1 MASTVP
7 YGDAEEKPGGSSNM
21 FANQNGGTPP
31 QQQQQPQHI
40 PTDPELQ
47 LREQLQMHQGSD
59 MMHQAPHLQQMGA
72 TNAMHHHF
80 QTPPRP
86 VHSPQ
91 HMAQSAQSVMGID
104 DHNAFVDHDGATRK
118 RSKVSRACD
127 ECRRK
132 KIRCDA
138 TSENG
143 PESCSSCKRT
153 GARCQFSRQPM
164 KRGPS
169 KGYIKELADRLNSLE
184 NQIQQPQSQTANYD
198 FGPLDQGLD
207 APSQFSRKR
216 TYSMSENFG
225 DPYSRP
231 SWSGQDRGTYIT
243 EDPAALLLLTREEQ
257 SLNGAND
264 NNNNRR
270 VSFTEWTLVGN
281 LITGSNE
288 AIIKAYYNTMH
299 STLPLL
305 SSESSALNRLTH
317 CPPKLR
323 EALFLALDCSI
334 RSSAPRS
341 LSPTETS
348 INEMLHHCFSVVDT
362 AKYTLDDPDHARQ
375 FFNNLVYCQSLVL
388 LFIASDRPK
397 PGTVGNSAELLGRIA
412 GIISEIGL
420 DDAKTLASLR
430 EQDLELYQAAR
441 QTFWVAFT
449 LDRFHASS
457 RSKNLMLP
465 IHEGSPSRDDYKLLG
480 EEAYHLVRAADIVG
494 QVASISK
501 AGSVPE
507 LDPASPFAFAA
518 LSVTSP
524 ATKYLNGQ
532 LSRFRESIELSN
544 LPSNSSPY
552 LAYQYLRVFVAR
564 LSNYSSSVE
573 LFALTKDLLRNL
585 ANPRV
590 TPLHHIFASLVAT
603 TLGDLSDRLETQIEA
618 HAAMKEMADGLAN
631 EHIINASSDNLGW
644 DAAIRDLLHQK
655 KGPTP
660 SHSAPEQTSPS
671 QHLAGLQHL
680 AAAAVGER
688 EGADARPASS
698 SGNAISAS
706 TPSKFDNDVS
716 AAIAA
721 ANEAAK
727 AQAQAQDNV
736 PGVQQRVQSPT
747 GGGNGNAYETN
758 SLVKDDAF

>member
-1 MASTVP
+1 MASTAP
-7 YGDAEEKPGGSSNM
+7 YGDADDKSGGGSAM
-21 FANQNGGTPP
+21 FVNQNGGTPP
-31 QQQQQPQHI
+31 QQQQQQHI

-72 TNAMHHHF
+72 MNATHHHF

-104 DHNAFVDHDGATRK
+104 DHNAFADHDGATRK

-184 NQIQQPQSQTANYD
+184 SQIQQPQAQAANYD
-198 FGPLDQGLD
+198 FAALDQSLE
-207 APSQFSRKR
+207 ASSQFSRKR
-216 TYSMSENFG
+216 TYSMSENFA
-225 DPYSRP
+225 DPYNRP
-231 SWSGQDRGTYIT
+231 SWSAQDRGTYVT
-243 EDPAALLLLTREEQ
+243 EDPPALISLTREEQ

-264 NNNNRR
+264 MNNNRR

-288 AIIKAYYNTMH
+288 AIIKAYYSTMH

-305 SSESSALNRLTH
+305 SSESSALNRLTQ
-317 CPPKLR
+317 CPSKLR
-323 EALFLALDCSI
+323 EALFLSLECSI

-341 LSPTETS
+341 LPPTENS
-348 INEMLHHCFSVVDT
+348 INQMLHQCFDTVDA
-362 AKYTLDDPDHARQ
+362 AKHTLDDPDHARQ

-412 GIISEIGL
+412 GVITEVGL
-420 DDAKTLASLR
+420 DDAKTLTSLR
-430 EQDLELYQAAR
+430 EQDIELYQAAR
-441 QTFWVAFT
+441 QTFWVAFI

-465 IHEGSPSRDDYKLLG
+465 IHEGSPSRDDHKLLG
-480 EEAYHLVRAADIVG
+480 DEAYHLVRAADIVG

-524 ATKYLNGQ
+524 ATRYMNGQ
-532 LSRFRESIELSN
+532 LSRFRESIEISP
-544 LPSNSSPY
+544 LPENASPY
-552 LAYQYLRVFVAR
+552 LAYQYLRVFITR
-564 LSNYSSSVE
+564 LSDYSSSIE
-573 LFALTKDLLRNL
+573 LLSLTKDLLRNL

-603 TLGDLSDRLETQIEA
+603 SLGDLSDRLETQIEA
-618 HAAMKEMADGLAN
+618 HAAMKEMDDGLAN

-688 EGADARPASS
+688 EGTDARPASS
-698 SGNAISAS
+698 SGNVIAAP

-727 AQAQAQDNV
+727 AQAQAQDNGSV
-736 PGVQQRVQSPT
+736 TQQRVHESSAT
-747 GGGNGNAYETN
+747 EAHGTFNDT
-758 SLVKDDAF
+758 STLVKDDAF

>member
-1 MASTVP
+1 MASTAP
-7 YGDAEEKPGGSSNM
+7 YGDADDKSGGGSAM
-21 FANQNGGTPP
+21 FVNQNGGTPP
-31 QQQQQPQHI
+31 QQQQQHI

-47 LREQLQMHQGSD
+47 LREQLQMHQGGD

-72 TNAMHHHF
+72 MNATHHHF

-104 DHNAFVDHDGATRK
+104 DHNAFADHDGATRK

-184 NQIQQPQSQTANYD
+184 SQIQQPQAQAANYD
-198 FGPLDQGLD
+198 FAALDQSLE
-207 APSQFSRKR
+207 ASSQFSRKR
-216 TYSMSENFG
+216 TYSMSENFA
-225 DPYSRP
+225 DPYNRP
-231 SWSGQDRGTYIT
+231 SWSAQDQ
-243 EDPAALLLLTREEQ
+243 Q

-264 NNNNRR
+264 MNHNRR

-288 AIIKAYYNTMH
+288 AIIKAYYSTMH

-305 SSESSALNRLTH
+305 SSESSALNRLTQ
-317 CPPKLR
+317 CPSKLR
-323 EALFLALDCSI
+323 EALFLSLECSI

-341 LSPTETS
+341 LPPTENS
-348 INEMLHHCFSVVDT
+348 INQMLHQCFDTVDA
-362 AKYTLDDPDHARQ
+362 AKHTLDDPDHARQ
-375 FFNNLVYCQSLVL
+375 FFNNLVYCQSLIL

-412 GIISEIGL
+412 GVITEIGL
-420 DDAKTLASLR
+420 DDGKTLASLR
-430 EQDLELYQAAR
+430 EQDIESYQAAR
-441 QTFWVAFT
+441 QTFWVAFI

-465 IHEGSPSRDDYKLLG
+465 IHEGSPSRDDHKLLG

-524 ATKYLNGQ
+524 ATEYLNGQ
-532 LSRFRESIELSN
+532 LLRFRESIEISL
-544 LPSNSSPY
+544 LPGNAAPY
-552 LAYQYLRVFVAR
+552 LAYQYLRVFITR
-564 LSNYSSSVE
+564 LSDYSSSIE
-573 LFALTKDLLRNL
+573 LLSLTKDLLRNL

-603 TLGDLSDRLETQIEA
+603 SLGDLSDRLETQIEA
-618 HAAMKEMADGLAN
+618 HAAMKEMDDGLVK

-660 SHSAPEQTSPS
+660 SHGAPEQTSPP

-688 EGADARPASS
+688 DGTDARPASS
-698 SGNAISAS
+698 SGNGIAAP

-727 AQAQAQDNV
+727 AQAQAQDNG
-736 PGVQQRVQSPT
+736 PSGQQRV
-747 GGGNGNAYETN
+747 YESSATDGHGTFN
-758 SLVKDDAF
+758 DTSTLVKDDAF

>member
-1 MASTVP
+1 MASTAP
-7 YGDAEEKPGGSSNM
+7 YGDAEEKQGGSSNM
-21 FANQNGGTPP
+21 FVNQNGGTPP
-31 QQQQQPQHI
+31 QQQQPQHI

-47 LREQLQMHQGSD
+47 LREQLQMHQGND

-184 NQIQQPQSQTANYD
+184 NQIQQPQAQPANYD
-198 FGPLDQGLD
+198 FVPIDQGLD

-225 DPYSRP
+225 EPYSRP

-243 EDPAALLLLTREEQ
+243 EDPSALPLLTREEQ
-257 SLNGAND
+257 PLNGAND
-264 NNNNRR
+264 SNNNNRR
-270 VSFTEWTLVGN
+270 VSFTEWTLVGS

-288 AIIKAYYNTMH
+288 AIIKA
-299 STLPLL
+299 SLPP
-305 SSESSALNRLTH
+305 S
-317 CPPKLR
+317 
-323 EALFLALDCSI
+323 
-334 RSSAPRS
+334 
-341 LSPTETS
+341 ETS
-348 INEMLHHCFSVVDT
+348 VNEMLHHCFDVVDA
-362 AKYTLDDPDHARQ
+362 AKYTLDDSDHARQ

-412 GIISEIGL
+412 GVVTEIGL

-465 IHEGSPSRDDYKLLG
+465 IHEGSPSREDHKLLG
-480 EEAYHLVRAADIVG
+480 EEAYHLVRAADIAG
-494 QVASISK
+494 QVASISR
-501 AGSVPE
+501 AGNVPE

-532 LSRFRESIELSN
+532 LSRFRESIEISN
-544 LPSNSSPY
+544 LPSNASPY
-552 LAYQYLRVFVAR
+552 LAYQYLRVFVTR

-573 LFALTKDLLRNL
+573 LFSLTKDLLRNL

-655 KGPTP
+655 KGPNP

-698 SGNAISAS
+698 GNAISAS

-727 AQAQAQDNV
+727 AQAQAQDNAPV
-736 PGVQQRVQSPT
+736 AQQRVQSPAT
-747 GGGNGNAYETN
+747 GGNGNSYETN